1 MKKIISAAIALLIVS
16 VSSLSAQNIQKMY
29 ERYSGE
35 KGVSSVYISP
45 VMFKLMK
52 SLPVMEIGDENVQ
65 MAELIQS
72 FNGMYILDVEN
83 PAISKKMSEEVKSWL
98 DKGTYETLMEAKEEG
113 ESVKICIRQEKDMIK
128 EFMLF
133 SQENGESP
141 ETALIYISGDIKASD
156 LSKIIQQ

>member
-1 MKKIISAAIALLIVS
+1 MKKILSAAIALLIIS
-16 VSSLSAQNIQKMY
+16 VSSLSAQNVQKMY

-35 KGVSSVYISP
+35 KGVSAVYISP
-45 VMFKLMK
+45 TMFRLMK
-52 SLPVMEIGDENVQ
+52 SLPVMEIGDEDVQ
-65 MAELIQS
+65 MAQMIRS

-83 PAISKKMSEEVKSWL
+83 PDISRKMSEEVNGWL
-98 DKGTYETLMEAKEEG
+98 DKGTYEILMEAKEED

-128 EFMLF
+128 EFVMF
-133 SQENGESP
+133 SQETGPAP